1 MRLNAALFLFVFICG
16 SALAQEEVSSAS
28 DGIEQEIKR
37 SPTVITC
44 EGPLNVDYNNNIVIL
59 NRNVFVEDKYG
70 TIKADKVKL
79 TFNKDE
85 KRIERIEALGNVAI
99 EQEDKTANCEEAVFI
114 MDNRTVVLKGNP
126 VVKRGTDT
134 LTGEKITFYIDE
146 NRMVCEPGAKLV
158 IFPERKKDT
167 KELSIF

>member
-1 MRLNAALFLFVFICG
+1 MRLNAVLLLSVFICG
-16 SALAQEEVSSAS
+16 LAVAQEEVSSAS
-28 DGIEQEIKR
+28 NALEQEVKR
-37 SPTVITC
+37 LPTVITC
-44 EGPLNVDYNNNIVIL
+44 EGPLNVDYNNNIIIL

-79 TFNKDE
+79 VFNKEE
-85 KRIERIEALGNVAI
+85 KKIERIEALGGVVI
-99 EQEDKTANCEEAVFI
+99 KQEDKTADCEEAVFI
-114 MDNRTVVLKGNP
+114 MENRTVVLKGNP

-158 IFPERKKDT
+158 IFPERDKST